1 MNKPRMLE
9 NIVTKEQF
17 VCPDTR
23 DLRVI
28 EGVEYLPVQRPGQS
42 RTVLMR
48 KDALQPV
55 KKAIYQ

>member
-1 MNKPRMLE
+1 MLE

-28 EGVEYLPVQRPGQS
+28 EGVEYLPVQRLGQL

-55 KKAIYQ
+55 KKTAYQ